1 MRLGPIDAPELD
13 IDLNEDIETD
23 FSCINPNQIEDRGRI
38 MLRIDEVKKR
48 KEERTG
54 EKITWQRVSNDT
66 GISYT
71 TVLRYAK
78 NHVDRYDSTVMG
90 KLGEY
95 FDASLEEMV
104 GYEK

>member
-66 GISYT
+66 GLAYT

-78 NHVDRYDSTVMG
+78 NHIDRYDSTVMG

-104 GYEK
+104 EYEK